1 MRSITSLLALL
12 ATIPALAADAPPE
25 KTSDQV
31 IRKEILI
38 DAPPA
43 AVFRAWTTSDGLKT
57 FFAPGNNIE
66 MTPGGPYEIFFMPTA
81 PEGQRGADGCK
92 VLSFLP
98 DQMLAFNWNAPPS
111 IPTIRNSDHKTQ
123 VVVLFEPADNNKT
136 LIKFQQ
142 SGFGDGGEWPKYVDY
157 FTKAWDFVLGNCQK
171 RFAKEKS
178 ESANTS
184 AASVGQSWEDGK
196 VTVTSIATP
205 AKRQDFEMTVPVP
218 AEQLWNLL
226 ATSDGLK
233 TLGGKDPNVELKPGG
248 AYAFWPQANNK
259 VLAFVPGRMLSTSG
273 SAPPKFP
280 NVQKGG
286 TWGVYFFDP
295 LGPKE
300 TRLRLSVIGW
310 KQGTEWDDAFN
321 YFLKNNPVFLNHV
334 FKAATQTPRAAAD
347 DNGMKPGSFV
357 RHEAVVD
364 APVAE
369 CWNAWTTKDGLESW
383 MVAHA
388 SFDLRVGGK
397 MITHYDPKGVLGDE
411 GTIENTILSYDPMRM
426 LSIKTTKA
434 PAKFPFPNAIKDMW
448 TVIYFQPAG
457 SDKTRIT
464 CCCMGFGDDD
474 ESQKMRKHFEWGN
487 DYTLKKFAEHCTKN
501 NTNNPD
507 SKAAAAR

>member
-1 MRSITSLLALL
+1 MRSITSLVALL
-12 ATIPALAADAPPE
+12 AAFPALAADAPPE

-31 IRKEILI
+31 IRKEVLI

-43 AVFRAWTTSDGLKT
+43 DVYRAWTTSDGLKS

-66 MTPGGPYEIFFMPTA
+66 LTPGGPYEIFFMPTA
-81 PEGQRGADGCK
+81 PEGQRGAEGCK

-98 DQMLAFNWNAPPS
+98 DEMLAFTWNAPPS

-123 VVVLFEPADNNKT
+123 VVILFQPAEGNKT
-136 LIKFQQ
+136 RVKFEQF
-142 SGFGDGGEWPKYVDY
+142 GFGDGGEWPKYVTY
-157 FTKAWDFVLGNCQK
+157 FTNAWDKVLGNCQK
-171 RFAKEKS
+171 HFAAAKPAAPAPDDPQKKS
-178 ESANTS
+178 WT
-184 AASVGQSWEDGK
+184 DGNVK
-196 VTVTSIATP
+196 VTSITTP

-248 AYAFWPQANNK
+248 AYAFWPKANNK

-334 FKAATQTPRAAAD
+334 YKAATQSPRAAAD
-347 DNGMKPGSFV
+347 NSGMKPESFV
-357 RHEAVVD
+357 RTEAVVD

-369 CWNAWTTKDGLESW
+369 CWNAWTTKEGLESW

-388 SFDLRVGGK
+388 AFDLRVGGK
-397 MITHYDPKGVLGDE
+397 MITHYDPKGVLGDD
-411 GTIENTILSYDPMRM
+411 GTIENTILSYEPMHM

-434 PAKFPFPNAIKDMW
+434 PAKFPFPNAIRDMW
-448 TVIYFQPAG
+448 TVIYFQPEG

-487 DYTLKKFAEHCTKN
+487 DYTLKKFAERCTKK
-501 NTNNPD
+501 NTNNVD